1 MIETLPEKPMTF
13 ADCLA
18 RVAEAPES
26 RDNFLTDGRLTW
38 HYRDILPIV
47 ERIARH
53 LADNG
58 IAARD
63 CPAIE
68 CRNSVPGALALIAL
82 LHAGIGFVLLPPSES
97 DDQPS
102 EFKPIPRFCGHRL
115 SVAPVPRE
123 HESGW
128 ESNPG
133 NFLRIE
139 SRAEL
144 GQAVL
149 APDLDTSG
157 KLFLRTSGS
166 MGAAKIVVHAHTGLL
181 GNAQNCVRKYQ
192 FTAQDRCVIPVPIFH
207 FYGFGAEFLPALL
220 TGACMDL
227 QGHSNLLR
235 YLDRERRFQPTIAFV
250 TPNLCEMLLKGWK
263 SPRTSYKVIVTSG
276 QRIRE
281 DVFRDFD
288 SLCGH
293 RLVNQYGS
301 TEMGATAACDPEDPI
316 DLKAT
321 TIGKAMPGVDLRVD
335 CNDETETGELLC
347 RHPFGFLGYVD
358 ESGNWLSRA
367 GEWYGTGDVA
377 KIHENGAIEILGRRD
392 NRINRSGYL
401 VLLSDIEKAM
411 EGLEGISQVAI
422 VASAAETI
430 QGQRIIAFCVAES
443 GGQRSGLEIRQASV
457 AVLPKYA
464 VPDEVVLLESLAIL
478 PSGKLD
484 RQALVL
490 LAESPENRSLPQA

>member
-1 MIETLPEKPMTF
+1 
-13 ADCLA
+13 
-18 RVAEAPES
+18 
-26 RDNFLTDGRLTW
+26 
-38 HYRDILPIV
+38 
-47 ERIARH
+47 
-53 LADNG
+53 
-58 IAARD
+58 
-63 CPAIE
+63 
-68 CRNSVPGALALIAL
+68 
-82 LHAGIGFVLLPPSES
+82 
-97 DDQPS
+97 
-102 EFKPIPRFCGHRL
+102 
-115 SVAPVPRE
+115 
-123 HESGW
+123 
-128 ESNPG
+128 
-133 NFLRIE
+133 
-139 SRAEL
+139 
-144 GQAVL
+144 
-149 APDLDTSG
+149 
-157 KLFLRTSGS
+157 
-166 MGAAKIVVHAHTGLL
+166 
-181 GNAQNCVRKYQ
+181 
-192 FTAQDRCVIPVPIFH
+192 
-207 FYGFGAEFLPALL
+207 
-220 TGACMDL
+220 
-227 QGHSNLLR
+227 
-235 YLDRERRFQPTIAFV
+235 
-250 TPNLCEMLLKGWK
+250 LKGWK

-443 GGQRSGLEIRQASV
+443 GLQRSGPEIRQASA

-464 VPDEVVLLESLAIL
+464 LPDEVVLLESLPIL

-490 LAESPENRSLPQA
+490 LAESPKSRSFPQAIDPKVQP